1 MNLSLRLAEV
11 SRLFPHQEALVY
23 NQRRLSYHQFN
34 QQVNCLANGLQKL
47 GIQPGDRVIIA
58 LDNCP
63 EFLTSFYALL
73 RIQGI
78 AVPVNPLFTVN
89 EIRFIVQDA
98 KPRLVITKPELISIF
113 TELESSEEITHGII
127 VTRSTHKEN
136 GYFSYDRI
144 LNTGKYSAFFDPGH
158 YPDEVAEILYTFS
171 AAGSYRGIMLTN
183 NNLYSNALAIVE
195 TCQINPQ
202 DRALLVAPAYHI
214 AAQTCLI
221 NASIIAGATI
231 VIHEGWKGAEPLLNT
246 IQEERITF
254 FFGSPTMYA
263 LITKHPEIYHFN
275 TSSWRLA
282 LSGAASLSK
291 EVYHHFQN
299 IFGFP
304 IIEGYGLTETSPVIC
319 SNPLDRPKAG
329 SVGIAIHGTE
339 VKIFDPEDQE
349 LPCGQIGEIVT
360 RGPYVMKGY
369 YNHEEETSW
378 VMRSGWFHTGD
389 LGYLDDDGYVYI
401 VDRKKE
407 LIIRGGLN
415 VHPHEIEEILSDHPL
430 IFDAAVIGV
439 PDSVMGEEI
448 MAFIV
453 LRNGNNAISP
463 DELKNYCQGK
473 IAPFKIPRYIRF
485 VDHLP
490 KTPSG
495 KILKHELR
503 SMLDKT

>member
-23 NQRRLSYHQFN
+23 NQQRLSYHQFN
-34 QQVNCLANGLQKL
+34 QQVNYLAHGLQKL
-47 GIQPGDRVIIA
+47 GVQPGDRVIIA

-78 AVPVNPLFTVN
+78 AVPVSPLFTVN

-98 KPRLVITKPELISIF
+98 KPRLVITKPELIPIF
-113 TELESSEEITHGII
+113 TELKSSEEISHGII

-136 GYFSYDRI
+136 GYLFYDRI
-144 LNTGKYSAFFDPGH
+144 LNTGKYSAVFDSDP
-158 YPDEVAEILYTFS
+158 YPDEVVEILYTSS
-171 AAGSYRGIMLTN
+171 ATGSYRGIMLTN

-195 TCQINPQ
+195 TCQITPQ
-202 DRALLVAPAYHI
+202 NRALLVAPAYHI

-221 NASIIAGATI
+221 NAGIVAGATM
-231 VIHEGWKGAEPLLNT
+231 VIHDGWKGAEPVLNT
-246 IQEERITF
+246 VQEERITF

-282 LSGAASLSK
+282 LSGAASLPK

-319 SNPLDRPKAG
+319 LNPLDRPKAG
-329 SVGIAIHGTE
+329 SVGKAIPGAE

-349 LPCGQIGEIVT
+349 LPCGQIGEIAT
-360 RGPYVMKGY
+360 RGPYIMKGY
-369 YNHEEETSW
+369 YNHEEETNW
-378 VMRSGWFHTGD
+378 VMRNSWFHTGD
-389 LGYLDDDGYVYI
+389 LGYLDDDGYI
-401 VDRKKE
+401 FIIDRKKE
-407 LIIRGGLN
+407 LIIRGGIN
-415 VHPHEIEEILSDHPL
+415 IHPHEIEEILSDHPL

-439 PDSVMGEEI
+439 PDPVMGEEI

-453 LRNGNNAISP
+453 VRNGSDAISP

-473 IAPFKIPRYIRF
+473 IARFKIPRYIRF

-503 SMLDKT
+503 NMLDKT

>member
-1 MNLSLRLAEV
+1 MNLPLRLAEV
-11 SRLFPHQEALVY
+11 SRLFPHQEALAY
-23 NQRRLSYHQFN
+23 NQQRLSYAQFN
-34 QQVNCLANGLQKL
+34 QQVSCLANGLQKL

-89 EIRFIVQDA
+89 EMRFIVQDA
-98 KPRLVITKPELISIF
+98 KPRLVITKPELIPIF
-113 TELESSEEITHGII
+113 TELKSSEEISRGII
-127 VTRSTHKEN
+127 VTRSAHEEN
-136 GYFSYDRI
+136 GYLSYDRI
-144 LNTGKYSAFFDPGH
+144 LNTGKYSAVFDSDP
-158 YPDEVAEILYTFS
+158 YPDEVAELLYTFS
-171 AAGSYRGIMLTN
+171 AASSYRGIMLTN

-195 TCQINPQ
+195 TCQITPQ

-221 NASIIAGATI
+221 NAGIIAGVTI
-231 VIHEGWKGAEPLLNT
+231 VIHEGWRGAEPVLNT
-246 IQEERITF
+246 IQEEHITF

-275 TSSWRLA
+275 TINWRLA

-291 EVYHHFQN
+291 ELYHHFQN

-319 SNPLDRPKAG
+319 LNPLARPKAG
-329 SVGIAIHGTE
+329 SVGKAIPGAE

-349 LPCGQIGEIVT
+349 LPCGQIGEIAA
-360 RGPYVMKGY
+360 RGPYIMKGY
-369 YNHEEETSW
+369 YNHEEETNW
-378 VMRSGWFHTGD
+378 VMRNGWFHTGD
-389 LGYLDDDGYVYI
+389 LGYMDDDGYIFI

-439 PDSVMGEEI
+439 PDPVMGEEI

-453 LRNGNNAISP
+453 LRNDSNDVSP
-463 DELKNYCQGK
+463 DKLKEYCQGK
-473 IAPFKIPRYIRF
+473 IARFKIPRYIHF

>member
-1 MNLSLRLAEV
+1 MNLSLCLAEV

-23 NQRRLSYHQFN
+23 DQQRLSYNQFN

-47 GIQPGDRVIIA
+47 GVQPGDRVIIA

-63 EFLTSFYALL
+63 EFLTSFYAVL

-78 AVPVNPLFTVN
+78 AVPVNPLFTIS
-89 EIRFIVQDA
+89 EMRFIVQDA
-98 KPRLVITKPELISIF
+98 KPRLVITKPELISTF
-113 TELESSEEITHGII
+113 TELKSSEEISHGII
-127 VTRSTHKEN
+127 VTRSTHEEN
-136 GYFSYDRI
+136 GYFSYNQI
-144 LNTGKYSAFFDPGH
+144 LNTGKHSAVFDSDS
-158 YPDEVAEILYTFS
+158 YPDEVAELLYAFS
-171 AAGSYRGIMLTN
+171 ATGSYRGIMLTN
-183 NNLYSNALAIVE
+183 YNLYSNALAIVE
-195 TCQINPQ
+195 ACQITPQ

-221 NASIIAGATI
+221 NAGLIAGATI
-231 VIHEGWKGAEPLLNT
+231 VIHEGWKGAEPVLNT

-282 LSGAASLSK
+282 LSGAASLPK
-291 EVYHHFQN
+291 ELYYHFQN

-319 SNPLDRPKAG
+319 INPLACPKAG
-329 SVGIAIHGTE
+329 SVGKTIPGAE
-339 VKIFDPEDQE
+339 VKIFNPEDQE
-349 LPCGQIGEIVT
+349 LPYGQIGEIVAH
-360 RGPYVMKGY
+360 GPFIMKGY
-369 YNHEEETSW
+369 YNHEEETNQ
-378 VMRSGWFHTGD
+378 VMRYGWFHTGD
-389 LGYLDDDGYVYI
+389 LGYMDDDGYVYI

-415 VHPHEIEEILSDHPL
+415 IHPHEIEEILSDHPL

-439 PDSVMGEEI
+439 PDPVMGEEI

-453 LRNGNNAISP
+453 LRNGSDAISP
-463 DELKNYCQGK
+463 DELKEFCQGK
-473 IAPFKIPRYIRF
+473 IARFKIPRYIRF
-485 VDHLP
+485 VDRLP

-503 SMLDKT
+503 NMLDKT